1 MHIGFRV
8 SRNFLGL
15 TSFRWEVFDIKTCRR
30 CRRLPALPNFFRVL
44 RAAETEQTGSDIF
57 HVVHSRCGASFL
69 YIYSGAY
76 LISELDLVFYY
87 LCIEI
92 TPIPQLLAARAD
104 EKVTFSKKKKNGGHK
119 NGACN
124 MFAWD
129 YGLKKK
135 KKRRKAFVPL
145 AAPPGVRGGSYYTSL
160 VRLLE
165 AIWNFPPEFA
175 KICASW
181 RN

>member
-1 MHIGFRV
+1 MWSQF
-8 SRNFLGL
+8 S
-15 TSFRWEVFDIKTCRR
+15 
-30 CRRLPALPNFFRVL
+30 
-44 RAAETEQTGSDIF
+44 
-57 HVVHSRCGASFL
+57 L

-104 EKVTFSKKKKNGGHK
+104 EKVTFSKKKKK
-119 NGACN
+119 
-124 MFAWD
+124 WRSQKW
-129 YGLKKK
+129 GLQHVCMGLWFKKK
-135 KKRRKAFVPL
+135 KKKEPFVPL

-165 AIWNFPPEFA
+165 AI
-175 KICASW
+175 
-181 RN
+181 